1 MNFKQT
7 AAFLAASTLLLSVA
21 GCGKVPG
28 MAQGASKVGMSYN
41 AAAKRKAEKNGSWT
55 VLIHLA
61 GENNLYRFALED
73 LNEMEAGIPEAGNV
87 NVYVLF
93 DGIKDGDSCVYKIK
107 RDPGGMNTTIVS
119 EKVANKNN
127 QEQKTNKG
135 KSKKKRTNTREKK
148 GEKKEIKKGENKK

>member
-119 EKVANKNN
+119 EKVANDFIPASNEN
-127 QEQKTNKG
+127 RS
-135 KSKKKRTNTREKK
+135 KSNRK
-148 GEKKEIKKGENKK
+148 NKKCKRQ